1 MCWSSSITAQLVVA
15 IVRSGF
21 TSQGGLLENSGYDG
35 GGARRGLVCTV
46 HRLVRVPRP
55 GQEPLYVV
63 VVTGNK
69 QGMNWGTCHAPA
81 PAMPCETGD
90 LEGAAVQ
97 WKRRLGVA
105 RTFLSAEGAAMEREG
120 SAYHEGANPLRL
132 RHESDHGL
140 LRARG
145 TIHPSERPPYPPD
158 VDMLDDLEDVAGGP
172 IYTVEPGLDAPFPA
186 ALYA

>member
-1 MCWSSSITAQLVVA
+1 
-15 IVRSGF
+15 
-21 TSQGGLLENSGYDG
+21 
-35 GGARRGLVCTV
+35 
-46 HRLVRVPRP
+46 
-55 GQEPLYVV
+55 
-63 VVTGNK
+63 
-69 QGMNWGTCHAPA
+69 
-81 PAMPCETGD
+81 
-90 LEGAAVQ
+90 
-97 WKRRLGVA
+97 
-105 RTFLSAEGAAMEREG
+105 MEREG